1 MQSDDAAKDAAL
13 DLLNTTN
20 PPMDPVIARQLL
32 SETKGIMDRLGVV
45 FFLRQGTALG
55 AVRDHAFIP
64 WDDDID
70 IGVVIGLHGFTEQAI
85 GPVIEAFHEAGY
97 YTRMEHTESYVYTAL
112 MKLNTKTDLYFHR
125 IVDGR
130 IYHYPGTWP
139 PVGFFTELAEIDFLG
154 QTYRVPSPPE
164 EYLLFKYG
172 PHWRTP
178 KRAGYEK
185 DILDNIGYAALPTR
199 HGALRRFLTRLLLPW
214 RAARL
219 RVLDREG
226 KPVQGATVSMVG
238 VGSSTTDKNGYA
250 RLHPPREDVYAL
262 TVTSGGSEE
271 VLYEERIAPGE
282 TYVYRPDESV
292 PAGRVFILG
301 PE

>member
-1 MQSDDAAKDAAL
+1 MQSNDAANDAAL
-13 DLLNTTN
+13 DRLNTTI
-20 PPMDPVIARQLL
+20 PPMDPAIAGQLL

-70 IGVVIGLHGFTEQAI
+70 IGVVIGLHGFTEQSI
-85 GPVIEAFHEAGY
+85 GPVIQAFREAGY
-97 YTRMEHTESYVYTAL
+97 YTRMEQTESYVYAAM
-112 MKLNTKTDLYFHR
+112 MKLNTKTDLYFHK

-130 IYHYPGTWP
+130 VYHYPGIWA
-139 PVGFFTELAEIDFLG
+139 PVGYFTELAEIDFLG

-172 PHWRTP
+172 PNWRIP
-178 KRAGYEK
+178 KRSGYEK
-185 DILDNIGYAALPTR
+185 DILDNIRYAALPTR
-199 HGALRRFLTRLLLPW
+199 QGALRRFLTRLLLPW
-214 RAARL
+214 RAAHL
-219 RVLDREG
+219 RVLDQEG
-226 KPVQGATVSMVG
+226 KPVQGAEVSVVG
-238 VGSSTTDKNGYA
+238 LGRSTTGKNGYA
-250 RLHPPREDVYAL
+250 RLHPPREDLYAL

-271 VLYEERIAPGE
+271 VLYEERLAPGE

-292 PAGRVFILG
+292 RAGRVFTLSL
-301 PE
+301 E

>member
-64 WDDDID
+64 WDDDI
-70 IGVVIGLHGFTEQAI
+70 GVVIGLHGFTEQSI
-85 GPVIEAFHEAGY
+85 GPVIEAFREAGY
-97 YTRMEHTESYVYTAL
+97 YTRMEQTESYVYAAM
-112 MKLNTKTDLYFHR
+112 MKLNTKTDLYFHK

-130 IYHYPGTWP
+130 VYHYPGIWA
-139 PVGFFTELAEIDFLG
+139 PVGYFTELAEIDFLG